1 MTNHHKGKGNAIY
14 FPSQIAQGKEEEK
27 MKKYKVYDKVTK
39 RFLGIMEI
47 PTAEKS
53 RYLEDFILREVM

>member
-1 MTNHHKGKGNAIY
+1 MR
-14 FPSQIAQGKEEEK
+14 
-27 MKKYKVYDKVTK
+27 KYKVYDKVTK

-47 PTAEKS
+47 PTTEKS